1 MQLSGSVFDVQEKRK
16 EWKGFAEKTDSKK
29 LVFLDESGVNVNM
42 TRPYGCSK
50 GKSRVVDSVP
60 LNKPTITTIISSIR
74 LDGKIV
80 HTAFQGAITGD
91 LLKNCL
97 LYTSPSPRD
106 SNKSRM
112 PSSA

>member
-1 MQLSGSVFDVQEKRK
+1 MQEKRK

-91 LLKNCL
+91 LLKKYLSDIL
-97 LYTSPSPRD
+97 LPTLHAGDIVIMDNLHSHRV
-106 SNKSRM
+106 K
-112 PSSA
+112 